1 MRSLRDLVEQIGLGA
16 GSEVSLRAEDG
27 AIVVRP
33 ASLAPLNLDALLAG
47 VKAENLHTSVDTG
60 EAVGLEI
67 V

>member
-1 MRSLRDLVEQIGLGA
+1 MEQIGLGA

>member
-1 MRSLRDLVEQIGLGA
+1 VRSLRDLVEQIGLGA